1 MTVSFWETSDHVA
14 TIEIEAKC
22 WQHLKNFHYICG
34 LHEIIVHLHKDWKR
48 MNSNIF
54 WCNNL
59 KTLWHNIDV
68 INADDIWNYVIIWHI
83 FRHRNQSR
91 ERERKLCIVLHNI
104 QLLNC
109 VCHIVIHLKVY
120 DDDGTS
126 WIWRTTWE
134 DHWQTRA
141 QSPSRITWMIPHI
154 FCSIFVPKD
163 CSTSI
168 SLL

>member
-1 MTVSFWETSDHVA
+1 MGDLRPCGDYWDWG
-14 TIEIEAKC
+14 KC

-34 LHEIIVHLHKDWKR
+34 LNEIIVHLHKDWKR

-54 WCNNL
+54 WCDNL
-59 KTLWHNIDV
+59 KILWHNIDV

-83 FRHRNQSR
+83 FRYRNLTQ
-91 ERERKLCIVLHNI
+91 HPT
-104 QLLNC
+104 NC

-141 QSPSRITWMIPHI
+141 QSPSRITWVIPHI